1 VTTPSGIQYREV
13 DTLGPQMKAR
23 AAASTESTPTRS
35 VADAEAV
42 IPHNSGAAII
52 RLVTAT
58 RSAAMRMSTTTTA
71 AMMARATI
79 TGPRPRRT
87 GSEEAR
93 AIAAFCPTARLKVWS
108 ASADYVV

>member
-1 VTTPSGIQYREV
+1 
-13 DTLGPQMKAR
+13 MNAA
-23 AAASTESTPTRS
+23 AAASTESAPMRS
-35 VADAEAV
+35 VVVAETA
-42 IPHNSGAAII
+42 IPHSSGAAII

-71 AMMARATI
+71 AMIERATI

-93 AIAAFCPTARLKVWS
+93 AIAAFCPTAPLKVWR
-108 ASADYVV
+108 ASADYQL